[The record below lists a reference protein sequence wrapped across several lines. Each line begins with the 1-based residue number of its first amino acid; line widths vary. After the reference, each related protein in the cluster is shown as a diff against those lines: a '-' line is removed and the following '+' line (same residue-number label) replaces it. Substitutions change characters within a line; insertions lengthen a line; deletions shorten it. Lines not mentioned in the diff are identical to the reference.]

1 MNLATQLTQL
11 PHLASL
17 ETESQRDNS
26 SIHPGGCSS
35 LCMLWLVTNTQIS
48 YNSIIAPSKTQQCL
62 VTKQMMTG
70 NP

>member
-1 MNLATQLTQL
+1 MNLASQLTQL

-17 ETESQRDNS
+17 ETESQRDDG
-26 SIHPGGCSS
+26 IHPGGCSS

-48 YNSIIAPSKTQQCL
+48 YNSIIAPSETPQCL